1 VSRKSDELREKAKR
15 KKTTMKKL
23 MTIAAATALAAVAEA
38 GIAVQTVN
46 CNYTPNTKSCG
57 DVVFKVTGSGKALDP
72 VSKEYTTVSKLKV
85 DGYLVLFP
93 DDSDNDGICC
103 YPTYSLY
110 VTAKIAKNKVGLIFA
125 GAGAEAVDAWTV
137 FGKKLAAAEGGIDSD
152 KSKKKKYKLES
163 QLGVSANYTTA
174 NGYSAGTLVYADD
187 VEAQNSVPAIAFF
200 ATSFGKAT
208 WMNAQKVCDCVKKSE
223 DSEITPGNYSGWFA
237 GVYEFAGIDEECLT
251 CTCTDLGLFGGTWKA
266 KYQSKI
272 KSWKTAVSYQFGAG
286 VVNKM
291 VAEGIE

>member
-1 VSRKSDELREKAKR
+1 
-15 KKTTMKKL
+15 MKKL

-38 GIAVQTVN
+38 GIAVQSTN
-46 CNYTPNTKSCG
+46 CTYNAKITTCP

-72 VSKEYTTVSKLKV
+72 FTKEYTTVSKLKV

-93 DDSDNDGICC
+93 DDSDGDGLCC

-110 VTAKIAKNKVGLIFA
+110 VTAKIGKSKTDLVFA
-125 GAGAEAVDAWTV
+125 GAGVEYVDAWTV

-163 QLGVSANYTTA
+163 QLGISADYVGGN
-174 NGYSAGTLVYADD
+174 NGGVLYYADD
-187 VEAQNSVPAIAFF
+187 LDQNGATQPLVSFF

-208 WMNAQKVCDCVKKSE
+208 WMNAQKVCDCVKKDES
-223 DSEITPGNYSGWFA
+223 SEITPGNYSGWFA
-237 GVYEFAGIDEECLT
+237 GVYQYLGIDEECLT
-251 CTCTDLGLFGGTWKA
+251 CTCSDLGLFGGTWKA

-272 KSWKTAVSYQFGAG
+272 KSWRTAVSNQFGAG
-286 VVNKM
+286 VASKM
-291 VAEGIE
+291 VALDIE